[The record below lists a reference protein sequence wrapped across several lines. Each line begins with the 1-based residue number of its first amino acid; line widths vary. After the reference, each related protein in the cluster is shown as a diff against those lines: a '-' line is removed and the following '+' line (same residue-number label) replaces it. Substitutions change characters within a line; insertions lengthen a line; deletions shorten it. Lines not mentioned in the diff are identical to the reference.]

1 MPLGDILPEEFRLN
15 AVSREDE
22 VVHEIEDVNQRWT
35 LPGTVESLPD
45 LIYLGKKCPMNCA
58 KK

>member
-1 MPLGDILPEEFRLN
+1 MPLGDILTEEFRLS

-35 LPGTVESLPD
+35 LPGTVESSPNLV
-45 LIYLGKKCPMNCA
+45 YLEKKCPQNCA